1 VESSSG
7 FPQATREEACEGA
20 LGQLRLSETGGTGVW
35 LTATMYQA
43 LSRSE
48 AGMASLMDLKSS
60 LMSDMAD
67 PEFERWLV
75 WIIRGF
81 FGGW

>member
-1 VESSSG
+1 
-7 FPQATREEACEGA
+7 
-20 LGQLRLSETGGTGVW
+20 
-35 LTATMYQA
+35 MYQA